1 MKNKAFLYVYF
12 ILTVLFIG
20 CQSGSESTSETT
32 STVETK
38 VSVQA
43 PVFNGDSA
51 YYFVAEQVKFGPRV
65 PNSSAHKRAGDWFIQ
80 QFESFGWVTTEQ
92 RFSALTYDG
101 VVLKGRNI
109 IASFNPDATKRILLA
124 AHWDSRPIAD
134 KDVSRMKEA
143 IDGANDGASGVG
155 VLLEIARVI
164 HSSNQKP
171 NIGIDIILFDAED
184 WGAPNDYTGAP
195 VNEYGGYCLGS
206 DYWSKN
212 LHKANYSAYFGI
224 LLDMVGDKNA
234 TFRYDSESMQVAPSI
249 VNQVWGTAQKLGFGN
264 YFILEEGGGIVDD
277 HVPVIRNAKIPMIDI
292 IDLRKNEKT
301 FFDQHH
307 THGDSIQVI
316 DKNTLKAV
324 GQTVLQVLYEEMP

>member
-1 MKNKAFLYVYF
+1 MKNKAFLYGYF
-12 ILTVLFIG
+12 VLTILFIG
-20 CQSGSESTSETT
+20 CQSGSETSSETVA
-32 STVETK
+32 SEEAK
-38 VSVQA
+38 VSIQA
-43 PVFNGDSA
+43 PSFNGDSA
-51 YYFVAEQVKFGPRV
+51 FYFVEKQVKFGPRV
-65 PNSSAHKRAGDWFIQ
+65 PNTSAHKRAGDWFIQ
-80 QFESFGWVTTEQ
+80 QFESFGWATTEQ
-92 RFSALTYDG
+92 RFSAVTYDG

-134 KDVSRMKEA
+134 KDVARVKEA

-164 HSSNQKP
+164 HSSSQKP
-171 NIGIDIILFDAED
+171 NVGIDIILFDAED
-184 WGAPNDYTGAP
+184 WGAPNDYTGTP

-249 VNQVWGTAQKLGFGN
+249 VNQVWSTAQKLGFGN
-264 YFILEEGGGIVDD
+264 YFILENGGGIVDD

-307 THGDSIQVI
+307 THGDSMQVI
-316 DKNTLKAV
+316 DKTTLKAV